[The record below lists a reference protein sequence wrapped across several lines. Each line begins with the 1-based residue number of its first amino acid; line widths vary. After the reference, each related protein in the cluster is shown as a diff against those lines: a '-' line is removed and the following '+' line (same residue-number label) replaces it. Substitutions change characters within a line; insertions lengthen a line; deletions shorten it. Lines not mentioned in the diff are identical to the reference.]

1 MGFKRIK
8 ESEKGDCRKERK
20 GGKRV
25 RRKVRKWGKRGKEE
39 SELGGK

>member
-20 GGKRV
+20 EGKRV
-25 RRKVRKWGKRGKEE
+25 RRKVRKWGKREKRKA
-39 SELGGK
+39 S